1 LTYSFSP
8 QLNKSKETP
17 RQRLDMKSEFT
28 KAKIEQE
35 RIRLAAKE
43 VEECTFKPN
52 INKSP
57 LKQSITVT
65 PLKITSP

>member
-1 LTYSFSP
+1 
-8 QLNKSKETP
+8 
-17 RQRLDMKSEFT
+17 MKSQFT

-43 VEECTFKPN
+43 IEECTFKPN

-57 LKQSITVT
+57 LKQSITET
-65 PLKITSP
+65 PLKITPPKLKN